1 MMNGYSYKDLVMPN
15 SFVCENVKATLGRM
29 AKKSIF
35 DCYAKGYYRLKEY
48 FGGRGDECVIVEVGV
63 LTITGYL
70 RFSS

>member
-48 FGGRGDECVIVEVGV
+48 FGGG
-63 LTITGYL
+63 
-70 RFSS
+70 